1 MINIMVSCPPAQGLL
16 KCYGLTFGGRRR
28 DDETEPRMNIT
39 VKTVVK
45 RTL

>member
-1 MINIMVSCPPAQGLL
+1 MIKVMVSCPPAQGLL
-16 KCYGLTFGGRRR
+16 KCYGLTFGGPRR
-28 DDETEPRMNIT
+28 DDETEPRTNIA